1 MSGLMSLSASHTFM
15 NFEQSTTTSKGKK
28 KMCIPARLTD
38 RLQLA
43 DSQLLL
49 RFLSPSLL
57 FFFSFAI
64 RSKPGKQVQEDRG
77 TKEMGVPIFRNGSI
91 PQSRATLK
99 SLACPCSTSEA
110 FPINSHNIILKWCFE
125 FKNMLEITNK
135 PFCLIPSLS
144 SEGKGLPPGIQQQL
158 LLLKNSPP
166 STTSCRIKQQTIWH
180 SQIFQIIEIN
190 TVSSQ
195 NTHAHCKYQ

>member
-15 NFEQSTTTSKGKK
+15 NFEQSTTTSKGNK

-57 FFFSFAI
+57 FFFSFTI
-64 RSKPGKQVQEDRG
+64 RSKPGKQVQEDGG

-99 SLACPCSTSEA
+99 SLACPCSTSKA

-144 SEGKGLPPGIQQQL
+144 SEDKGLPPGIQQQL
-158 LLLKNSPP
+158 LLLKSSPS

-180 SQIFQIIEIN
+180 SQIFQIVELN